1 MKPLNYFFGSDNST
15 RNLVLSAFCLL
26 VQLVALGF
34 TFFVGFQSFQVHWSL
49 GLGLLLVSF
58 GWWEC
63 FVPERKWVSL
73 MNYGDSR

>member
-1 MKPLNYFFGSDNST
+1 M
-15 RNLVLSAFCLL
+15 LSVVCLF
-26 VQLVALGF
+26 VQVVALAF
-34 TFFVGFQSFQVHWSL
+34 TFFVGFTSASVHWSL

-73 MNYGDSR
+73 MKYEDSG

>member
-1 MKPLNYFFGSDNST
+1 MSLP
-15 RNLVLSAFCLL
+15 LVLSAVCLF
-26 VQLVALGF
+26 VQVVALAF
-34 TFFVGFQSFQVHWSL
+34 TFFVGFTSSSVHWSL